1 MQAERL
7 PPRLGWVS
15 LDVNDAMGE
24 ITGIFKNTCRMAERA
39 VELLMN
45 ERLRRETGL
54 PKEPLTLMIEGMWIA
69 GKTLYAV

>member
-1 MQAERL
+1 
-7 PPRLGWVS
+7 
-15 LDVNDAMGE
+15 MGE

-45 ERLRRETGL
+45 EKLRRETGL